1 MLEAARN
8 EFTHF
13 VSVMARF
20 EPVRLLVADDEA
32 EQDARRRLAGVDEVT
47 FMRVPLDDVWLR
59 DSGPIFV
66 RAPDG
71 RISFVHWAFNAWGRK
86 FDWTLDDEVPEAVAA
101 NLGLDHFDVDAVLE
115 GGSIDTDG
123 NGTVLTTRQ
132 CLLEPNRNPHL
143 AEADLEGLMADYLGF
158 ERVVWL
164 DRGLEGDHTDGHVDT
179 IARFVAPGRVAA
191 CVASPDDEA
200 NFAGLRDNVET
211 LRGAGLDVI
220 EVPIPVDRRVF
231 EGERLPLTYVNF
243 CLVNGAVLVPQYG
256 DTNDER
262 ALRIIADAFPGRQA
276 VGLDS
281 SAIITSG
288 GSFHC
293 LTQQQPWGPY
303 WSAPEEVAP

>member
-1 MLEAARN
+1 MLEPARN
-8 EFTHF
+8 EFAGFIATT
-13 VSVMARF
+13 AGF
-20 EPVRLLVADDEA
+20 EPVQLLVADDEA
-32 EQDARRRLAGVDEVT
+32 EEDARRRLAGVDDVR
-47 FMRVPLDDVWLR
+47 FLRVPLDDVWLR

-66 RAPDG
+66 QGPDG

-86 FDWTLDDEVPEAVAA
+86 FDWALDDDVPEAIAA
-101 NLGLDHFDVDAVLE
+101 HLGLDHFDVDVVLE

-123 NGTVLTTRQ
+123 KGTVLTTRQ
-132 CLLEPNRNPHL
+132 CLLEPARNPHL
-143 AEADLEGLMADYLGF
+143 SEAELERLLADYLGF

-200 NFAGLRDNVET
+200 NFATLRHNVET
-211 LRGAGLDVI
+211 LRRAGLDVI
-220 EVPIPVDRRVF
+220 EVPVPADRRVF

-256 DTNDER
+256 DKHDQR
-262 ALRIIADAFPGRQA
+262 ALRTIAEAFPDRQA

-303 WSAPEEVAP
+303 WSAPEEVNP